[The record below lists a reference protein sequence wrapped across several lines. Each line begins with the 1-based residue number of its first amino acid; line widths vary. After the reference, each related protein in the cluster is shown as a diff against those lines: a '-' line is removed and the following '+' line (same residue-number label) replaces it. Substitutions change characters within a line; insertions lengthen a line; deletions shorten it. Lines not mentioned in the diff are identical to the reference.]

1 MFDYLMNYG
10 VKNFSTKYEEV
21 DINDRLALQD
31 QINEVRKNY
40 FDLLALL
47 DDVQSK
53 YLECTKNISKRTKEL
68 IAENVDSKI
77 TNSIF
82 SSDIEYIQ
90 LESQQQAL
98 KAGMS
103 MINNQID
110 YYKND
115 LRILNSVFYNKF

>member
-10 VKNFSTKYEEV
+10 VKNFSSKYEEV
-21 DINDRLALQD
+21 DINDRLVLQD

-40 FDLLALL
+40 FDLLSLL
-47 DDVQSK
+47 DEVQSK
-53 YLECTKNISKRTKEL
+53 YLECTKNLSKRTKEL
-68 IAENVDSKI
+68 IKENAEIKV

-82 SSDIEYIQ
+82 SSDVEYVQ
-90 LESQQQAL
+90 LEAEQQAL